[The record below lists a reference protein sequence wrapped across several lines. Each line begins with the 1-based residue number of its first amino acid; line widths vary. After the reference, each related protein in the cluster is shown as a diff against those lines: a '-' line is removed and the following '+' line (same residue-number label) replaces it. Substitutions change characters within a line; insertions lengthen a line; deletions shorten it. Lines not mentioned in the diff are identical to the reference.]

1 DHGEGVDPDTVRR
14 LMTRRLR
21 RRLASEDG
29 IITVIVALLLV
40 LLLGVSALVVD
51 LGRTRHARQQLQDAV
66 DSASIAAA
74 DYLPAN
80 SPGEADTIKALASR
94 ITLASSV
101 GVPPSAVTTNCWGVL
116 RIAPN
121 ALGGPP
127 PDLGTSLG
135 SACGPVTGGAWNGAA
150 GWIV

>member
-1 DHGEGVDPDTVRR
+1 
-14 LMTRRLR
+14 MSRRLR

-29 IITVIVALLLV
+29 IITVIVALMLV
-40 LLLGVSALVVD
+40 LLLGVSALVID

-80 SPGEADTIKALASR
+80 SPAEADTIKALALR

-101 GVPPSAVTTNCWGVL
+101 GVPPGGVITNFWCVL
-116 RIAPN
+116 RIPPN
-121 ALGGPP
+121 ALGGPT
-127 PDLGTSLG
+127 PDLGTSLVWRAVPSQG
-135 SACGPVTGGAWNGAA
+135 EPGTAPRA
-150 GWIV
+150 GW